1 MGVQADTLDVE
12 SAAAAVPVS
21 RGVTLL
27 RRLDD
32 MSDRLSPIVVKEVR
46 QIVRGR
52 EFNYSFLATLVV
64 GLIIAFF
71 GAANASAGSGTTGQ
85 GVFSALMACLTLL
98 GAVVVPIGAFSAL
111 RNERLEQTMDLITV
125 TSLSARKVVIGKLL
139 AQAVKLLTLFAGVA
153 PFVAMS
159 FLLGGIDF
167 VTIIV
172 SLAAAFFGSLWVCA
186 AALLA
191 SSLAKSRAM
200 SGFVLAAGGI
210 ILLGFLG
217 VLPIVSVLRFAL
229 IGGFTAPGPAFSV
242 SAGTFSASSWWG
254 FGTFMF
260 IGGVTLVNLL
270 LLAENR
276 LSSPV
281 DNKAT
286 ALRVGF
292 LVQLVAIVGAF
303 VAVSWFAPGLP
314 RPVEPMMALGI
325 VHLAAV
331 AAFVVTEDFDV
342 SRRVERQM
350 RTPRW
355 WRPLG
360 VVLGPGARPGV
371 LYVFAQMA
379 ILAAAT
385 WYLASSPVDVHLVLA
400 ACGYICFFSGV
411 PAVVLRSLRRGI
423 SSFLVRIAILVLLSA
438 SLVLPDVL
446 YYLLARP
453 ETFSLTYTTRHLL
466 NPARTLVNW
475 NYVEAQ
481 SLYAVPMAIGAIG
494 LLSYFALLVMST
506 RREPNADR
514 PVSIRGA

>member
-1 MGVQADTLDVE
+1 MSVQADTITVE
-12 SAAAAVPVS
+12 PAATPGLSRLAA
-21 RGVTLL
+21 LL

-32 MSDRLSPIVVKEVR
+32 LSDRLSPIVVKEVR

-52 EFNYSFLATLVV
+52 EFNYSFLASLVV

-71 GAANASAGSGTTGQ
+71 GAANASNGSGTTGQ

-125 TSLSARKVVIGKLL
+125 TSLSAREVVIGKLL
-139 AQAVKLLTLFAGVA
+139 AQAVKLLTLFAGIA

-200 SGFVLAAGGI
+200 SGFVLGAGGI
-210 ILLGFLG
+210 ILLAFLG
-217 VLPIVSVLRFAL
+217 VLPIFTVLRFAF
-229 IGGFTAPGPAFSV
+229 IGGFTGSGPSFSV
-242 SAGTFSASSWWG
+242 AAGTFSASSWWG
-254 FGTFMF
+254 FGAFTLM
-260 IGGVTLVNLL
+260 GGVTLVNLL

-286 ALRVGF
+286 ALRLGF
-292 LVQLVAIVGAF
+292 LAQLVAIAGVFIA
-303 VAVSWFAPGLP
+303 VAWFAPGLP
-314 RPVEPMMALGI
+314 RPVEPLMAFGF

-331 AAFVVTEDFDV
+331 AAFVITEDFDV
-342 SRRVERQM
+342 SRRVQRQM
-350 RTPRW
+350 RTRRW
-355 WRPLG
+355 WRPLA
-360 VVLGPGARPGV
+360 VVLWPGAGYGV
-371 LYVFAQMA
+371 LYVLASMA
-379 ILAAAT
+379 ILVAAT
-385 WYLASSPVDVHLVLA
+385 WHLASSGDDVRLVLA

-423 SSFLVRIAILVLLSA
+423 SSFLIRIAILVLLSA

-446 YYLLARP
+446 YYLLRP
-453 ETFSLTYTTRHLL
+453 DTFSLAYGTRHLV

-481 SLYAVPMAIGAIG
+481 SLYAVPMLIGAIG

-506 RREPNADR
+506 RRALLDHR
-514 PVSIRGA
+514 